1 MKLASSTRLRVSEEC
16 CELYL
21 ARGTTQLTVA
31 DIAGA
36 VGVSERTF
44 YRYFP
49 VKADSIAPVFDTMTE
64 TMNTAV
70 LAHLA
75 APIRDVIVD
84 AFDAMFSTRITSRA
98 REIFPLVLADPEM
111 WGLFLRKVHDG
122 ETALAPF
129 LAARLNLS
137 VDSNRARAAAAAI
150 ASATRIA
157 IERLGTSDVNLT
169 TEFAGLLD
177 AFGPALLAP
186 SDSESAPAA
195 TAVPTSTPGSTS

>member
-1 MKLASSTRLRVSEEC
+1 MVKKLASSTRLRVSEEC

-21 ARGTTQLTVA
+21 TRGTTQLTVA
-31 DIAGA
+31 DIAGS

-49 VKADSIAPVFDTMTE
+49 VKADSIGPVFDAMTE
-64 TMNTAV
+64 AMNAAV
-70 LAHLA
+70 MEHPP
-75 APIRDVIVD
+75 APIRDVVVD
-84 AFDAMFSTRITSRA
+84 AFDAMFTTRITSRA
-98 REIFPLVLADPEM
+98 DEIFPLVLADPEM

-122 ETALAPF
+122 EAALAPF
-129 LAARLNLS
+129 LAARLSIS

-157 IERLGTSDVNLT
+157 LERVGTNDVELT

-177 AFGPALLAP
+177 AFGPPLLAP
-186 SDSESAPAA
+186 ADAA
-195 TAVPTSTPGSTS
+195 SPTSAPGSTS